1 MLAASTWRAWNN
13 RGQRKENMMSYV
25 DSLSITLDDSRK
37 PDSHC
42 AMVDIGEFTLFLHG
56 LPASMLMF
64 RAAVERATAE
74 YLEADEREESAHEM
88 AEQNETGEMR
98 CPPRE

>member
-1 MLAASTWRAWNN
+1 
-13 RGQRKENMMSYV
+13 
-25 DSLSITLDDSRK
+25 
-37 PDSHC
+37 
-42 AMVDIGEFTLFLHG
+42 
-56 LPASMLMF
+56 MLMF